1 MGSLTLFGVFGLSAM
16 MGLYALEDRKP
27 ALRARIRRRMHA
39 CFDLRLSAGRLMF
52 GVVEAI

>member
-39 CFDLRLSAGRLMF
+39 RFDLRLSAGRLAF